1 MTSCLPAIDSIN
13 RSLSEIC
20 AAEDR
25 QYSWENPRR
34 FSGYAKRLQL
44 LLRQLLRSSSP
55 ESLPASVQTSL
66 KGVAGDLARAVE
78 TMSVYT
84 YRSKIFV
91 LINCHALCSSLCE
104 RAVAIGG
111 WLALLGSAVQDNADL
126 HKKISDLSRDMKQ
139 AHFGVTENEE
149 RVHRTLQREGQGR
162 QNRKVL
168 QSAIVMDLA
177 RALGISFDNQAEI
190 SEQVKL
196 LKDDLTQANMVTER
210 QILKSLERIV
220 DNWSTE
226 PDVLTQSADL
236 EFEDDAHIS
245 PFKNFQCP
253 LTKDVMKDP
262 VVLESSQ
269 NYERTAIEYWF
280 EQCIED
286 GREVTCP
293 VTGRVLN
300 SLELK
305 PNIGLAGAIEEWV
318 NRNIESQVK
327 VAVQYLSD
335 DPPLI
340 DCVER
345 ALDNIFKISEEHT
358 SSRYIMRNAGIV
370 VLIVKVLRNC
380 SKIVG
385 SHLRSKSLM
394 ALLSMAKDEESKMI
408 LLARRLL
415 VCRKLLWSIQKIM
428 LEEGITRLAIHSLI
442 GGSEKEREYGV
453 KLLLEFSSD
462 ETYCVRIA
470 SEKGALFLLLS
481 MAGNLEHPALSNLA
495 EEILKRMERVEDNV
509 QHLAA
514 AGRFKPLLSRLC
526 EGSADVKIEMASMV
540 GRMTLTNSCKEQI
553 ARQGAKVLVDLLSKP
568 EGRAPS
574 LRALCNLSSL
584 DDNATVLVDSA
595 VLPALTAILF
605 EKQDATVQ
613 VKEFAAAIIG
623 NIVSST
629 GHWELASA
637 EGERHLMQSKSIVFG
652 LLELLSI
659 ASSQCQ
665 ASILRILCGIASSPQ
680 ASEAVIGHIKSGDGL
695 KTIILF
701 LEHSEVDQR
710 VYAFRLIR
718 VLSERLAED
727 LANELKPSNKL
738 PLFKEKILDT
748 QSTEG
753 ERSDAACI
761 LANLPLS
768 DNEVTTVLGA
778 SLVRWTVATLKD
790 RHRSTNGR
798 TTRPTSIMVEGL
810 LGILL
815 HFTRNPDQQSDRV
828 IKEHRL
834 LTIFRE
840 QLVFTSK
847 PKEKK
852 LAALGLKYLSESGRT
867 LAGGDPDPQPP
878 QGFCSSLVFMC
889 GRASKVP
896 STCPIHNSAC
906 EEDSQFC
913 LLKSNCIKPLV
924 ELLVDVDTRVQISA
938 VEALSTLVLDT
949 SNGLKRAVEEL
960 EHLGVVDAVI
970 VLFTQAC
977 PGELQEK
984 ALWMVE
990 RILRVEPLIHR
1001 HSLNQSLVRALV
1013 EAFKHGNPVTRRHA
1027 QECLTHLKQI
1037 SGVSGKTST
1046 QNRGWR

>member
-1 MTSCLPAIDSIN
+1 MTSCLHAIESIK

-20 AAEDR
+20 AADDR

-44 LLRQLLRSSSP
+44 SLRQLLRSSSP

-66 KGVAGDLARAVE
+66 KGIAGDLARAVE

-91 LINCHALCSSLCE
+91 LIHCHALCSLLRE

-126 HKKISDLSRDMKQ
+126 HRKISDLSRDMKQ
-139 AHFGVTENEE
+139 AQFGVTENEE
-149 RVHRTLQREGQGR
+149 RVHRTLQKEGQGR
-162 QNRKVL
+162 QNSKVL

-177 RALGISFDNQAEI
+177 RALGINLDNRAEI

-269 NYERTAIEYWF
+269 NYERTAIEFWF

-293 VTGRVLN
+293 VTGQVLN

-318 NRNIESQVK
+318 NRNIESQ
-327 VAVQYLSD
+327 
-335 DPPLI
+335 
-340 DCVER
+340 
-345 ALDNIFKISEEHT
+345 ISEEHT

-380 SKIVG
+380 SKSVG

-408 LLARRLL
+408 LPARRLL

-470 SEKGALFLLLS
+470 SEKGALVLLLS

-495 EEILKRMERVEDNV
+495 EEILKRMERMEDNV

-514 AGRFKPLLSRLC
+514 AGRFEPLLSRLC
-526 EGSADVKIEMASMV
+526 EGSDDVKIEMASMV

-568 EGRAPS
+568 EGTAPS

-584 DDNATVLVDSA
+584 DDNATVLVDST

-605 EKQDATVQ
+605 KKQDATVQ
-613 VKEFAAAIIG
+613 VKEFAAAIMG
-623 NIVSST
+623 NIVSNT

-665 ASILRILCGIASSPQ
+665 VSILRIFCGIASSPQ

-695 KTIILF
+695 KTIISF

-815 HFTRNPDQQSDRV
+815 HFTRNPDQQSDSV

-896 STCPIHNSAC
+896 FTCPIHNSAC

-924 ELLVDVDTRVQISA
+924 ELLADVDTRVQISA

-970 VLFTQAC
+970 VLFTQARH
-977 PGELQEK
+977 GELQEK
-984 ALWMVE
+984 ALWMIE

-1027 QECLTHLKQI
+1027 QECLMHLKQI
-1037 SGVSGKTST
+1037 SGVSGKAST

>member
-1 MTSCLPAIDSIN
+1 MTSCLHAIESIN

-20 AAEDR
+20 AADDR

-66 KGVAGDLARAVE
+66 KGIAGDLARAVE

-91 LINCHALCSSLCE
+91 LINCHALCSSLRE

-111 WLALLGSAVQDNADL
+111 WLALFGSAVQDNTDL

-139 AHFGVTENEE
+139 AQFGVTENEE
-149 RVHRTLQREGQGR
+149 RVHRTLQKEGQGR

-177 RALGISFDNQAEI
+177 RALGINFDNQAEI

-226 PDVLTQSADL
+226 PDVLTQRVDL

-293 VTGRVLN
+293 VTGQVLK
-300 SLELK
+300 SLVLK

-327 VAVQYLSD
+327 AAAQYLSD
-335 DPPLI
+335 DPPSI

-370 VLIVKVLRNC
+370 QLIVKVLRNC
-380 SKIVG
+380 SKSVG

-394 ALLSMAKDEESKMI
+394 ALLSMAKDEESK
-408 LLARRLL
+408 
-415 VCRKLLWSIQKIM
+415 KIM
-428 LEEGITRLAIHSLI
+428 LEEGISRLAIHSLI
-442 GGSEKEREYGV
+442 GSSEKEREYGV

-470 SEKGALFLLLS
+470 SEKGALVLLLS

-495 EEILKRMERVEDNV
+495 EEILKRMERMEDNV

-514 AGRFKPLLSRLC
+514 AGRFEPLLSRLC
-526 EGSADVKIEMASMV
+526 EGSDDVKIEMASMV

-553 ARQGAKVLVDLLSKP
+553 ARQGAKVLVNLLSKP

-584 DDNATVLVDSA
+584 DDNATLLVDSA

-623 NIVSST
+623 NIVSNT

-652 LLELLSI
+652 LLELLST

-665 ASILRILCGIASSPQ
+665 VSILRIFCGIASSPQ
-680 ASEAVIGHIKSGDGL
+680 ASEAIIGHIKSCDGL

-718 VLSERLAED
+718 VLSEMLAED

-815 HFTRNPDQQSDRV
+815 HFTRNPDQQSDIF

-924 ELLVDVDTRVQISA
+924 ELLADVDTRVQISA

-970 VLFTQAC
+970 VLFTQAR

-1046 QNRGWR
+1046 QNRGW